1 MNEDAQIE
9 YILKT
14 KKVIAVV
21 GCSKNAGKPAH
32 DVPAVMQSKG
42 YKIIPINPT
51 ADEILG
57 EKCYPS
63 LLDLPFELKKE
74 IGIIDIFRPS
84 EEVGQIVAQ
93 VIKLKH
99 ETGQNYVIWAQLGI
113 RDDVAAGVAKAEG
126 LEVIQDRC
134 IKIEYNKLSL

>member
-1 MNEDAQIE
+1 MTLAQHLRRVGI
-9 YILKT
+9 IVFLLL
-14 KKVIAVV
+14 VAVGMFV
-21 GCSKNAGKPAH
+21 GNQRPAQAAH
-32 DVPAVMQSKG
+32 ELP
-42 YKIIPINPT
+42 PT

-63 LLDLPFELKKE
+63 LLDLPLELKKE
-74 IGIIDIFRPS
+74 IRIIDIFRPS

-113 RDDVAAGVAKAEG
+113 RDDVAAGVAKADG
-126 LEVIQDRC
+126 LEMIQDRC
-134 IKIEYNKLSL
+134 IKIEYNKLFP

>member
-21 GCSKNAGKPAH
+21 GCSKTAGKPAH

-63 LLDLPFELKKE
+63 LLDLPLELKK
-74 IGIIDIFRPS
+74 
-84 EEVGQIVAQ
+84 
-93 VIKLKH
+93 K
-99 ETGQNYVIWAQLGI
+99 
-113 RDDVAAGVAKAEG
+113 
-126 LEVIQDRC
+126 
-134 IKIEYNKLSL
+134 